1 MIPLNKEQQHAL
13 IDAIWELINGASD
26 EGCDG
31 DLTVVNKSAVE
42 KLHDFATK
50 FGG

>member
-1 MIPLNKEQQHAL
+1 MSPEEWKKSVT
-13 IDAIWELINGASD
+13 DAIWTLVNSASD

-42 KLHDFATK
+42 NLLTYVTEKP
-50 FGG
+50 